1 MARPLTLA
9 AAALATTA
17 ALLMP
22 TAPSTAAPTGD
33 RADKTP
39 TTFAFRGSGF
49 GTRVQGGQL
58 PAGSDT
64 TAYQSIG
71 CTNLAGLDSE
81 NHEANADLGGLTAA
95 GIRSHVW
102 TEQKNGVTS
111 TYSQH
116 SVAKITLGTADTGI
130 LEINAVKSLA
140 RAFHNSTGYHAQT
153 TTHIA
158 SIFYTPNGGDPQGQ
172 EIPTPDQPLKIP
184 GLATISIGSH
194 VKRHS
199 GSAAYAAA
207 NAIDIKVIPT
217 DTRIRVAHSAAQLS
231 GGVTYGL
238 FRGYAAATRV
248 RAVDDK
254 VSSGPTPLMLMPC
267 QGTHGKTFNKDAAR
281 LDLANDSLGVHGAH
295 VEQWSQG
302 DRDHAAIHEEASVA
316 RINLG
321 GGQLVV
327 KGIAGSAHVT
337 LARGSHIRSNAKGT
351 HVLAII
357 VNGDERHFPK
367 SGVIEIP
374 GLVRIHDSIV
384 NRTKTGIKVT
394 ALRLTL
400 LDGTGAKVD
409 LGVARASIR
418 RSGLSRSVLSG
429 IPGV

>member
-1 MARPLTLA
+1 MARPLSIA

-95 GIRSHVW
+95 GVRSHVW

-111 TYSQH
+111 SYSQH
-116 SVAKITLGTADTGI
+116 SVAKITLGSQDAGI
-130 LEINAVKSLA
+130 LEINAIKSEA
-140 RAFHNSTGYHAQT
+140 RAFHDSHGYHSQT
-153 TTHIA
+153 KAHIA
-158 SIFYTPNGGDPQGQ
+158 SIIYTPDGGDPQGLD
-172 EIPTPDQPLKIP
+172 IPTPDQPLVVP
-184 GLATISIGSH
+184 GLARISIGSH
-194 VKRHS
+194 VRKHS
-199 GSAAYAAA
+199 GLGAKAAA
-207 NAIDIKVIPT
+207 NAIDILVIPT
-217 DTRIRVAHSAAQLS
+217 QTRIRIAHSSAQIA

-267 QGTHGKTFNKDAAR
+267 QGTHGKTQEKGAAR
-281 LDLANDSLGVHGAH
+281 VSLADDALGARAVHT
-295 VEQWSQG
+295 EQWSTG
-302 DRDHAAIHEEASVA
+302 NRDSAEIREESSIA

-321 GGQLVV
+321 GGQLVI
-327 KGIAGSAHVT
+327 KGIVGRAHVSLT
-337 LARGSHIRSNAKGT
+337 RGSRIKSDAKGT
-351 HVLAII
+351 HILEIL

-367 SGVIEIP
+367 TGVIEIP
-374 GLVRIHDSIV
+374 GLVRIQDSIV
-384 NRTKTGIKVT
+384 KRTKTGIEVT

-418 RSGLSRSVLSG
+418 RSGLKPSLLTG
-429 IPGV
+429 IPGI